1 MSECPTVK
9 QFLKMLP
16 PGALYNLVTS
26 PKPYYIRL
34 GDGRVYV
41 TSEAETAIINFD
53 RHYAKQKV
61 IMQKQSLENINVQI
75 PHVFSSDADSQSEES
90 TRTQGQLCEPSEV
103 PQGTPRQTGTSCKIV
118 YG

>member
-1 MSECPTVK
+1 MHKCPTVK
-9 QFLKMLP
+9 QFLKMFP
-16 PGALYNLVTS
+16 PGALYNFVTS

-61 IMQKQSLENINVQI
+61 IMQKHSLENINVQI

-90 TRTQGQLCEPSEV
+90 TRT
-103 PQGTPRQTGTSCKIV
+103 
-118 YG
+118 